1 VSTVK
6 IPGPDH
12 PITIEPV
19 AQRVTVRAGD
29 RIVAESKA
37 ALRMQEASYPPVFYI
52 PLADVDQTLLTRSD
66 SHTYC
71 PYKGTASYYN
81 LVTGGDPV
89 TDAIWTYE
97 QPYDAVKQIAGHVAF
112 YAQNVE
118 ISAVA

>member
-1 VSTVK
+1 MK
-6 IPGPDH
+6 IPGLDH

-19 AQRVTVRAGD
+19 AERVTVRAGD
-29 RIVAESKA
+29 RIVADSKA
-37 ALRMQEASYPPVFYI
+37 ALRLQEASYPPVFYI
-52 PLADVDQTLLTRSD
+52 PLSDVDQALLTRSD

-81 LVTGGDPV
+81 LVTGGDTV

-112 YAQNVE
+112 YPQNVE
-118 ISAVA
+118 ICAVA